1 MTEPRPDVVPKNVLG
16 TDLIACCTDPLTGF
30 YRNGSCQ
37 TGPQDAGS
45 HVICAQMTEEFL
57 IFSASK
63 GNDLS
68 TPMPAYHFP
77 GLQPGDYWCLCAERW
92 MEAYRA
98 GVAPSIVLEATHEK
112 MLEWVSRSVLEEFAL
127 ERVPPGA

>member
-1 MTEPRPDVVPKNVLG
+1 MTGPRPDDVPKNVLG
-16 TDLIACCTDPLTGF
+16 TDLIACCMDPMTGF

-57 IFSASK
+57 VFSASK

-68 TPMPAYHFP
+68 TPMPAFSFP
-77 GLQPGDYWCLCAERW
+77 GLQPGDYWCLCADRW

-112 MLEWVSRSVLEEFAL
+112 MLKWVSRSVLEEFAL
-127 ERVPPGA
+127 ERESPGA